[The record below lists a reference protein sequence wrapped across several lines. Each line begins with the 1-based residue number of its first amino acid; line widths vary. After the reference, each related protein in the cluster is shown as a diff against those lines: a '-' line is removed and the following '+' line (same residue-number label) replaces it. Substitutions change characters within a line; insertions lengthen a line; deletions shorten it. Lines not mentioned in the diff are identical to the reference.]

1 MNFPILSAIIFIP
14 LIGALFILVTKEE
27 QKAVVKNSKYVA
39 IFSSLANF
47 FLSIFLWYSFD
58 LSTSEF
64 QFVEEKNWMEGFINF
79 QLGIDGISILF
90 ILLTTFIAPICIFS
104 GIHSIKFKIKEFLI
118 AILVMETLMLG
129 VFCSLDLVIFYLF
142 FEGGLIP
149 MFLII
154 GIWGGPKRVYS
165 AFKFFLFTLLGSV
178 LMLIAII
185 SIYWITGTTDVIK
198 LLDIRIPQEYQ
209 YLLWLAFFSS
219 FAVKLPMWPFH
230 TWLPDA
236 HVEAPTAGSVILAAI
251 LLKMA
256 GYGFMRFSLGLFPV
270 ASDYFTPLIFTL
282 SIIAII
288 YTSLV
293 ALMQDDMKKLIA
305 YSSVAHMGFVTIG
318 IFSLTKQ
325 GLEGCIIQM
334 MSHGLISAALFLCV
348 GVVYDRLHSRMISSY
363 GGLVNIM
370 PKYAFVFM
378 IFALAALGL
387 PGTSGFV
394 GEFLVLVGAFQIN
407 IFVAVLAS
415 LGVILAAVY
424 MLWLYKRVIFGKMA
438 SSEIKEMADLNKTEI
453 YVFASLVFLIL
464 FFGIY
469 PEPLF
474 NTIDISVN
482 NLIDNYQTDL
492 NFHLAQANN

>member
-1 MNFPILSAIIFIP
+1 L
-14 LIGALFILVTKEE
+14 
-27 QKAVVKNSKYVA
+27 
-39 IFSSLANF
+39 
-47 FLSIFLWYSFD
+47 LWYSFD
-58 LSTSEF
+58 TSTSEF
-64 QFVEEKNWMEGFINF
+64 QFVEERNWMEGFINF

-104 GIHSIKFKIKEFLI
+104 GIHSIRFKIKEFLI

-325 GLEGCIIQM
+325 GLDGSIIQM

-348 GVVYDRLHSRMISSY
+348 GVVYDRYHSRMISSY

-370 PKYAFVFM
+370 PKYALVFM
-378 IFALAALGL
+378 IFVLAALGL

-394 GEFLVLVGAFQIN
+394 GEFLVLVGTFQVN

-415 LGVILAAVY
+415 LGVVLAAAY

-453 YVFASLVFLIL
+453 YVFASLVFLTL

-492 NFHLAQANN
+492 NFHLAQVNN